1 MGCSELTIRQ
11 STRIMT
17 LHFIHTYKIGYELKW
32 GERTSFKEIARQS
45 NLDAGDTQRMMRLAM
60 TEHFF
65 DEPVNGVVMH
75 TAASYELARNP
86 LLSAWVGLTTQENWP
101 PMLKLAESLGKH
113 PGSEEP
119 LESVGSSSVI
129 FLVAVVDS
137 LPGFR
142 NRTQYSR
149 RCIQALGER
158 PSTHCPVF

>member
-1 MGCSELTIRQ
+1 
-11 STRIMT
+11 MT

-32 GERTSFKEIARQS
+32 GERTSFKDIVKQS
-45 NLDAGDTQRMMRLAM
+45 NLDVGDTQRMMRLAM

-65 DEPVNGVVMH
+65 DEPENGVVMH

-119 LESVGSSSVI
+119 LEAVSSVI
-129 FLVAVVDS
+129 
-137 LPGFR
+137 G
-142 NRTQYSR
+142 
-149 RCIQALGER
+149 
-158 PSTHCPVF
+158 H